1 MPLNLKPRQLDSIP
15 VSLAGVTP
23 DALAGKSLAEV
34 EQTSILYGNRK
45 LALAELFDVAGDP
58 ADEVWHLDGDFSS
71 VHNIALGM
79 RRGELHLAGNAGR
92 HAGRGMRGGSLS
104 ITGDAGDFVGAEM
117 RGGRLEVA
125 GNAGDYAGAALVG
138 SKVGMRGGEILIRG
152 NCGTHAG
159 SGMRRGWVT
168 VAGDCGGWAGYR
180 MRAGSLF
187 VFGNCGARPGA
198 AMRRGTIA
206 LFGQSP
212 QLLPTFRHAC
222 RIRPQALSLMLRQLA
237 AHHVE
242 PAKSQTGEVELY
254 NGDFLEGGRLEGGRL
269 EGGRGE
275 LLLAV

>member
-1 MPLNLKPRQLDSIP
+1 MTLLIQPRQRDSIP

-23 DALAGKSLAEV
+23 DALAGKSLAEI
-34 EQTSILYGNRK
+34 EQTFIWQGNRK
-45 LALAELFDVAGDP
+45 LPLAELFDVSGDP
-58 ADEVWHLDGDFSS
+58 ADERWHLEGDFSA

-79 RRGELHLAGNAGR
+79 RRGEFQLDGHAGR
-92 HAGRGMRGGSLS
+92 HAGGGMRGGKLT

-117 RGGRLEVA
+117 RGGRIEVA
-125 GNAGDYAGAALVG
+125 GNAGDYSGAALVG

-168 VAGDCGGWAGYR
+168 VAGDCGDWAGYR

-187 VFGNCGARPGA
+187 VFGKCGARPGA

-206 LFGQSP
+206 LFGESP

-222 RIRPQALSLMLRQLA
+222 RLRPQALSLMLRQLA

-242 PAKSQTGEVELY
+242 PANSQSGEVELY
-254 NGDFLEGGRLEGGRL
+254 NGDFLEGGR
-269 EGGRGE
+269 GE